1 MKFNRYGKSYQL
13 VLQNA
18 NDLKE
23 LLTIDESHWAAT
35 SAPVSAFR
43 EDAAFLQYLDADKNG
58 RIMTTEVQNAI
69 RWLLDLLVD
78 SSTIGSST
86 DEIELANIRADA
98 PGGQALLTTA
108 NYVNEQANPNGKSV
122 RLADVRASMA
132 CLRSKPLNGDGI
144 LVPEAAETD
153 TLRAYVMAA
162 IAATGGS
169 PDISGKQGVS
179 SDQLHA
185 FATAI
190 RDFLEWKDRGLPDNA
205 QTMPFGAETP
215 ALYAAFAKNAAEI
228 DRFFFL
234 AGFERFAPDQAA
246 KFLAADASAADPD
259 AALAAAPIAR
269 ILPDGRLP
277 LTGELVNPMS
287 SDMLSSLRNGLFTRV
302 LGKTPDAISKDEWTA
317 VRNALAPY
325 AKYLAEKKGAIV
337 ESFAEA
343 DLRAWK
349 DSDFDA
355 QSDALQTQDRIVSDR
370 VAAFADLERL
380 LLFHRRLPR
389 FVNNFVSLPEFYDPK
404 QVALFERGRLLID
417 GRWFNFCM
425 EVPDAA
431 AHAKVAKAAGIFTIY
446 AKITPP
452 DGPAFTVI
460 SPATTGTRGNLEV
473 GKRGVFF
480 NLQGVEYDE
489 VVVSII
495 ENPISLAE
503 AVLAPFKNI
512 ANMVMGKIESLS
524 QQAQSSIEKSAE
536 LATNDALSG
545 KPVAKP
551 APAAPAQ
558 NFGSLF
564 MGISVSVAALSS
576 GFAFFAKNFAAMSV
590 RARFG
595 TAIAAILIVLGPI
608 LLAGIVKLMRQNI
621 GPLLEGAGWSINKP
635 MGLTTSL
642 RRQLTQK
649 PFYPKDAEG
658 TPVRRFCNFLL
669 LLINLI
675 LLAGIIRTFIRLFA

>member
-1 MKFNRYGKSYQL
+1 MKFKRYGKSYQL

-18 NDLKE
+18 NDLKK

-58 RIMTTEVQNAI
+58 RIMSTEVQNAI
-69 RWLLDLLVD
+69 RWLLDLLAD
-78 SSTIGSST
+78 SSTIGSPT
-86 DEIELANIRADA
+86 DEIELANIRPDA

-108 NYVNEQANPNGKSV
+108 NYVNEQANQQGQSV
-122 RLADVRASMA
+122 RLADVRAAMA

-144 LVPEAAETD
+144 LVPDAAETD
-153 TLRAYVMAA
+153 ALRAYVTAA

-215 ALYAAFAKNAAEI
+215 ALYTAFAKNAADI

-302 LGKTPDAISKDEWTA
+302 LGKTPDAISKDEWA
-317 VRNALAPY
+317 IVRNALAPY

-349 DSDFDA
+349 DSDFEA
-355 QSDALQTQDRIVSDR
+355 QSEALQTQDRIVSDR

-480 NLQGVEYDE
+480 NLQGVEYDAI
-489 VVVSII
+489 VVSII
-495 ENPISLAE
+495 ENPISLTE

-536 LATNDALSG
+536 LVTNDALSG

-658 TPVRRFCNFLL
+658 TPVRRFCTFLL
-669 LLINLI
+669 FLINLI